1 MRWRAAVWCAVPTLL
16 ILAPASLRAQGRP
29 WIAGPLALDSARLVT
44 LRSSAP
50 WIAHVGQRVTIY
62 AQPGSY
68 AEAHA
73 PELLRRADRA
83 AVDNLRLLG
92 LPEYTHR
99 LHLFFFDS
107 EAAMEAAT
115 RRGGTGG
122 GFPEAQTAFV
132 VVNAKRPRP
141 DDGHELAH
149 LQSLT
154 AWGLNRAE
162 DVWLRE
168 GLGVLAQPTCWGAPI
183 QELAA
188 AARRAGDRRT
198 MADLSGAGFFSG
210 DVDARFRAY
219 MLAASFV
226 EYLMRTDRTKFLEL
240 WHRGAT
246 EAQAIYG
253 VPLGD
258 VEARWEAGV
267 PVNAPSV
274 SRIDLI
280 AAQRAGC
287 RT

>member
-1 MRWRAAVWCAVPTLL
+1 MTWLVRVRSTVVTLL
-16 ILAPASLRAQGRP
+16 TLCPLALGAQGRP
-29 WIAGPLALDSARLVT
+29 WVAGPITLDSARFVA
-44 LRSSAP
+44 LRAAFP
-50 WIAHVGQRVTIY
+50 WIAHVGERVTIY
-62 AQPGSY
+62 VQRGSY
-68 AEAHA
+68 AQAHA
-73 PELLRRADRA
+73 PELLERADRA
-83 AVDNLRLLG
+83 ALDNLKLLG
-92 LPEYTHR
+92 LQEYPHR
-99 LHLFFFDS
+99 LYLFFYDS

-115 RRGGTGG
+115 GRGGTGG

-168 GLGVLAQPTCWGAPI
+168 GLGVLAQPACWGASI

-219 MLAASFV
+219 MLAAGFV
-226 EYLMRTDRTKFLEL
+226 EYLMRTDRSKFLEL
-240 WHRGAT
+240 WHRGAPD
-246 EAQAIYG
+246 AQAIYG
-253 VPLGD
+253 ATLAD
-258 VEARWEAGV
+258 VEARWDAGL
-267 PVNAPSV
+267 PVNAPQV
-274 SRIDLI
+274 GHIDLV

-287 RT
+287 RG